1 MCSCQVV
8 VYSGKRKLEDLIKF
22 LDKEMDKAKKDRI
35 LVSHFLCCF
44 VQQNCSVAVCMCL
57 KAAFLLS

>member
-22 LDKEMDKAKKDRI
+22 LDKEMEKAKKDRI
-35 LVSHFLCCF
+35 LVSHFLCAAKLQCCSLYVYESCF
-44 VQQNCSVAVCMCL
+44 ST
-57 KAAFLLS
+57 